1 MELFAVFLKEEVNG
15 MKHKWETSF
24 GGIPEYSNCKE
35 GDDKVH
41 G

>member
-15 MKHKWETSF
+15 MKHK
-24 GGIPEYSNCKE
+24 CKTCCKK
-35 GDDKVH
+35 GDDGVH